1 MGLQMETAAGLDGM
15 ERCLFWLGI
24 GFWEGFIYRRRKQ
37 VGREGR
43 REMIVD

>member
-1 MGLQMETAAGLDGM
+1 MKMGWDCKWNLDGA
-15 ERCLFWLGI
+15 LLVLGI